1 MGRVYEATW
10 GRGFAAVY
18 DRFLAATEE
27 AGLRDRRRELLAQAR
42 GATLE
47 LGAGTGLNLDL
58 YPAEVTELV
67 LTEPSPH
74 MARHLRE
81 RVAGAPGTRPVEVV
95 ESPAE
100 SLPFPDDRFD
110 TVAAT
115 LVLCT
120 VDDPVRTLAE
130 VERVLKPGGRL
141 LFLEHVR
148 STDPRVARWQDRL
161 HGPWRFVGV
170 GCNCNRDTP
179 ATLEASRLTVER
191 LERGELPKSPPITR
205 PLVTGSAVAP

>member
-10 GRGFAAVY
+10 GRGFAALY
-18 DRFLAATEE
+18 DRVLKATEE

-47 LGAGTGLNLDL
+47 LGAGTGLNFDL

-74 MARHLRE
+74 MARQLRA
-81 RVAGAPGTRPVEVV
+81 RVSGASSGRPVEVL
-95 ESPAE
+95 EAPAE
-100 SLPFPDDRFD
+100 HLPLPDDRFD
-110 TVAAT
+110 TVVGT

-120 VDDPVRTLAE
+120 VDDPSRTLDE
-130 VERVLKPGGRL
+130 VARVLKPGGRM

-148 STDPRVARWQDRL
+148 ASDPDLARWQDRL
-161 HGPWRFVGV
+161 HGPWRFFGA
-170 GCNCNRDTP
+170 GCHCNRDTP
-179 ATLEASRLTVER
+179 STLQASRLSVER
-191 LERGELPKSPPITR
+191 LEHGELPKAPPITR
-205 PLVTGSAVAP
+205 PLIAGSATAS